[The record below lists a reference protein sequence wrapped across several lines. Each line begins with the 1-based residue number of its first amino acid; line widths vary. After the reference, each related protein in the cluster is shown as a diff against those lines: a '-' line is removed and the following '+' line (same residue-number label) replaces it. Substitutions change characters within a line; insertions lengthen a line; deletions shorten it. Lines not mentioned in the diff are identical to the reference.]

1 MRIKKNGAS
10 RSFLLQ
16 GLEHGNEQRLT
27 AKHCTEY
34 STDPRYDCSGD
45 TQPSEITAVLGGI
58 ACRYTDKARDNRD
71 CTNKQ
76 SSGEQ
81 IDKN

>member
-1 MRIKKNGAS
+1 MRIKKNGLR

-16 GLEHGNEQRLT
+16 DLKHGNKQWLA
-27 AKHCTEY
+27 AKHRTKY

-45 TQPSEITAVLGGI
+45 TQTSEITAALGGI

-71 CTNKQ
+71 CTDKQ